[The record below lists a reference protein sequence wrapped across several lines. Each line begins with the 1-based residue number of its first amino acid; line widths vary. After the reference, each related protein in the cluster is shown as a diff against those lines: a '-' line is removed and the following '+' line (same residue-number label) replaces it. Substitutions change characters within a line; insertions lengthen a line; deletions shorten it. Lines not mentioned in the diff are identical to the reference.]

1 MNISQISVVIV
12 HFCIH
17 KIHTCILLPCK
28 TSPVANGVGAQIRP
42 VVSHPDHNGGAAIL
56 GATRLTEID
65 PDQLDHVGLK
75 EVHIPG
81 KTAIFSK
88 S

>member
-1 MNISQISVVIV
+1 MKQVIL
-12 HFCIH
+12 
-17 KIHTCILLPCK
+17 ILLCK

-75 EVHIPG
+75 KIHIPG
-81 KTAIFSK
+81 IIAIKIISK

>member
-1 MNISQISVVIV
+1 MYTFVYTKYTLVYFY
-12 HFCIH
+12 HA
-17 KIHTCILLPCK
+17 K
-28 TSPVANGVGAQIRP
+28 TSPVANGIGAQIRP